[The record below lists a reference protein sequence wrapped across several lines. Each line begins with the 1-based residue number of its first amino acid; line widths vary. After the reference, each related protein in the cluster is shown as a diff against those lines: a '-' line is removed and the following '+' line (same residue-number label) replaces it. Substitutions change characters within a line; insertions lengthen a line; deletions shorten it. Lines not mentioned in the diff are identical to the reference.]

1 MTLPV
6 NLKFPMCMMYIHHDV
21 YVYTSECACFFFF
34 FLAQMQKCP
43 SFIELWSLC
52 CHLYQSP
59 AFRKYEYFCKKNVL
73 YIVHEI
79 VIGYHTSD
87 AFSQDYIFFSLFYL
101 PYFGHI
107 PQITLCYSKTFSV
120 KGCGRED

>member
-1 MTLPV
+1 
-6 NLKFPMCMMYIHHDV
+6 MYIHLNV
-21 YVYTSECACFFFF
+21 YVCFFFF
-34 FLAQMQKCP
+34 PCTDAEVPKLHRTVELMLSFVPKP
-43 SFIELWSLC
+43 SFQKIRILL
-52 CHLYQSP
+52 Q
-59 AFRKYEYFCKKNVL
+59 KKNVL